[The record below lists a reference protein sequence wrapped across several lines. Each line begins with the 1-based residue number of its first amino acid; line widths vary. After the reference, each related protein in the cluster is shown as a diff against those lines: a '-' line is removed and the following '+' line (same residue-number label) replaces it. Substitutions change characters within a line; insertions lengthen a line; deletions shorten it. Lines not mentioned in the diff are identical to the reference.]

1 MSTSRKTIDVKTVKT
16 MANHFLAAKNTND
29 DERQAI
35 ASFIE
40 SILMESGNYKGF
52 SYLETDEVLGA
63 GTRRRYS

>member
-1 MSTSRKTIDVKTVKT
+1 MARKTIKVEFCKT
-16 MANHFLAAKNTND
+16 MANHFLAHKDTND

-40 SILMESGNYKGF
+40 GVLMESGNYKGF

>member
-1 MSTSRKTIDVKTVKT
+1 MTRKTIKVDFVKT
-16 MANHFLAAKNTND
+16 MANHFLAHKDTND

-52 SYLETDEVLGA
+52 SYLETDEVAGA